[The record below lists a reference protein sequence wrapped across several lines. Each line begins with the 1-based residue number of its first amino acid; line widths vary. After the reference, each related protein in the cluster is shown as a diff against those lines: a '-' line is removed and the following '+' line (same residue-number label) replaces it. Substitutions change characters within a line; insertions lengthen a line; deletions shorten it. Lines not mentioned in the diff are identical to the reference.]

1 MNVNIFIFG
10 QLEDVTGT
18 SVISINHVADT
29 DLLLNKL
36 YTQYPLLKEKKFL
49 IAVDNQIIHK
59 KTEILKIQR
68 SMLWWLPP
76 YVTVGLL
83 DAIQA

>member
-1 MNVNIFIFG
+1 MNVNILIFG
-10 QLEDVTGT
+10 QLTDITGT
-18 SVISINHVADT
+18 SVVSINHVADT

-59 KTEILKIQR
+59 KTEIGEQVKIA
-68 SMLWWLPP
+68 LLPP
-76 YVTVGLL
+76 FSGG
-83 DAIQA
+83 

>member
-1 MNVNIFIFG
+1 MNIMIFG

-18 SVISINHVADT
+18 SVVSISHVADT

-36 YTQYPLLKEKKFL
+36 YSQYPLLKEKKFL

-59 KTEILKIQR
+59 KTEIGEQVKIA
-68 SMLWWLPP
+68 LLPP
-76 YVTVGLL
+76 FSGG
-83 DAIQA
+83 

>member
-1 MNVNIFIFG
+1 MNVNILIFG
-10 QLEDVTGT
+10 QLTDITGT
-18 SVISINHVADT
+18 SVVSINHVADT

-59 KTEILKIQR
+59 KTEIGEQVQIAL
-68 SMLWWLPP
+68 LPP
-76 YVTVGLL
+76 FSGG
-83 DAIQA
+83 

>member
-1 MNVNIFIFG
+1 MMNIMIFG
-10 QLEDVTGT
+10 QLEDITGT
-18 SVISINHVADT
+18 SVISISHVTDT

-59 KTEILKIQR
+59 KTTIGEQVKIA
-68 SMLWWLPP
+68 LLPP
-76 YVTVGLL
+76 FSGG
-83 DAIQA
+83 